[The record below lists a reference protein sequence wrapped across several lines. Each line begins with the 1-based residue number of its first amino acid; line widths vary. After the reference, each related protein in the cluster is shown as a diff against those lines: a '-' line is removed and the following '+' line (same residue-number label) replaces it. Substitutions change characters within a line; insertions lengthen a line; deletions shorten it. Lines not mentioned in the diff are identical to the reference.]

1 MGIIKYI
8 STFVLC
14 EQTWK
19 SIYLTLTHKKKLP
32 STNLRDKSNLQTLS
46 SWTSNAQC
54 AKGRKRKALRWIRLE
69 KKGKLSPFDN
79 FKATL
84 SYNRETYWCEF
95 ATALLL
101 ASVLSCGQG
110 WWWTHRLISL

>member
-19 SIYLTLTHKKKLP
+19 SIYLTLTHRKKLL
-32 STNLRDKSNLQTLS
+32 STSLRDKSSLPILS

-54 AKGRKRKALRWIRLE
+54 ATP
-69 KKGKLSPFDN
+69 STPS
-79 FKATL
+79 TP
-84 SYNRETYWCEF
+84 
-95 ATALLL
+95 
-101 ASVLSCGQG
+101 
-110 WWWTHRLISL
+110 THRRLLFARTASTSSAYQKVEKESSVSVPPGEERVTEQPTEMA

>member
-19 SIYLTLTHKKKLP
+19 SIYLTLTPTKKLP
-32 STNLRDKSNLQTLS
+32 STSLRDRSSPQTLS

-54 AKGRKRKALRWIRLE
+54 ATPSRPSTR
-69 KKGKLSPFDN
+69 
-79 FKATL
+79 
-84 SYNRETYWCEF
+84 
-95 ATALLL
+95 
-101 ASVLSCGQG
+101 
-110 WWWTHRLISL
+110 THRRSSFAGTASTSSACPKEEKESFVSAPPGEERATDQPNEMKTRLS